1 MEREIVI
8 IGAGDFGREVIW
20 LIDRINEAS
29 IDKWRILGFLDD
41 DAEKWGR
48 QIGGY
53 PVLGGTE
60 WLAHYTEDIY
70 AVCTVGTGEIRK
82 KIIDKL
88 SVNPQVHYP
97 SLVDPSVLMGN
108 GCIIGEGSI
117 LCAGNILT
125 VDVQIGRHVILGLQG
140 TFGHDDQIGDYGTI
154 NPGCNISG
162 KVVTGECVDMGTGTK
177 VIQGIHIVKNTVI
190 GAGSIVVRDIEQSG
204 TYVGTPAKA
213 IKLRY

>member
-20 LIDRINEAS
+20 LINRMNAVYRDT
-29 IDKWRILGFLDD
+29 WRILGFIDD
-41 DAEKWGR
+41 DKEKWGK

-53 PVLGGTE
+53 IVLGGTE
-60 WLAHYTEDIY
+60 KLIGYSDDIY

-88 SVNPQVHYP
+88 SVNKRVKYP
-97 SLVDPSVLMGN
+97 TLIDPSVIMGD

-117 LCAGNILT
+117 ICAGNILT
-125 VDVQIGRHVILGLQG
+125 VDVKIGKHVILNLQG
-140 TFGHDDQIGDYGTI
+140 TFGHDDDIGSYCTI

-162 KVVTGECVDMGTGTK
+162 KVVMGECVDIGTGTK
-177 VIQGIHIVKNTVI
+177 VIQGIYISKSTVI
-190 GAGSIVVRDIEQSG
+190 GAGSTVIRNIEQSG

-213 IKLRY
+213 IKLRH